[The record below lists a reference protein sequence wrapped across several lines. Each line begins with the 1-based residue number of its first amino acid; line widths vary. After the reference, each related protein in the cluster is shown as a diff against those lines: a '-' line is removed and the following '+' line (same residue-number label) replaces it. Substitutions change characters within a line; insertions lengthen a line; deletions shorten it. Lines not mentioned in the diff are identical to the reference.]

1 MDFYNSIGK
10 KIDELKKNQYD
21 IITKKT
27 PKNMLITTS
36 IKFPKEIL
44 KKEITEMSI
53 EFLLIIDLYK
63 PKLFQK
69 LYCIS
74 SYLYHHFVDGR
85 DIFKELPSSK
95 NPKRTFNFSNLLSE
109 ILEFI
114 QTNFKKEG
122 YAFFGSIIT
131 VGDMTYEC

>member
-1 MDFYNSIGK
+1 
-10 KIDELKKNQYD
+10 
-21 IITKKT
+21 
-27 PKNMLITTS
+27 MLITTS

-63 PKLFQK
+63 PKLFPK

-74 SYLYHHFVDGR
+74 SYLYPHFVDGR

>member
-10 KIDELKKNQYD
+10 KNRWIKKNQYD
-21 IITKKT
+21 IIKKKT
-27 PKNMLITTS
+27 RKNMLITTS

-53 EFLLIIDLYK
+53 EFPLIIYLYK

-74 SYLYHHFVDGR
+74 SYLYPHFVDGR
-85 DIFKELPSSK
+85 DIFKEQPSSK
-95 NPKRTFNFSNLLSE
+95 NPKRAFNFSNLLSE

-114 QTNFKKEG
+114 QTNFKKG
-122 YAFFGSIIT
+122 GLCFFGKH
-131 VGDMTYEC
+131 

>member
-1 MDFYNSIGK
+1 
-10 KIDELKKNQYD
+10 
-21 IITKKT
+21 
-27 PKNMLITTS
+27 
-36 IKFPKEIL
+36 
-44 KKEITEMSI
+44 MSI

-63 PKLFQK
+63 PKLFPK

-95 NPKRTFNFSNLLSE
+95 NPKRTFIFSNLLSE

-131 VGDMTYEC
+131 VGDMTSECWKKDAIIKKFSPLKKVLY